1 MHLRVLIMVWTMF
14 MVHLVG
20 NMDTPLNTLEQR
32 PQAFPHFQNYQNITS
47 TKKNPD
53 NLVRIILILP

>member
-1 MHLRVLIMVWTMF
+1 MF